1 VRGVVS
7 LRRWLRRLRRVRRA
21 RVDHRME
28 DPDVCGVYAAS
39 YEPTDDRF
47 FEDFPDCESRW

>member
-1 VRGVVS
+1 VVS